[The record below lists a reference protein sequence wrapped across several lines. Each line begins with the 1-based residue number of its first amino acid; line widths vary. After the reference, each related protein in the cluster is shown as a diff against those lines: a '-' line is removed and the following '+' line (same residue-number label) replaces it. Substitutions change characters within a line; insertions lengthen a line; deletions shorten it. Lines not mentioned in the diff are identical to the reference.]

1 MRPAVLLLLLANSAA
16 IADTTTRYSISFQ
29 GRVSG
34 AQTTTVANDGTR
46 RVVFTY
52 RDNGR
57 GPDINE
63 TIRVAPDGSLR
74 EFRATGKSTFGAPI
88 SETFQRKGAAATW
101 RSVSDRG
108 ETQSAG
114 AAVYIPVDSSFEIPA
129 LTARAL
135 LKEPTHRLPGLP
147 GGQLAIEKLT
157 DVSLQRG
164 GESRTVSLY
173 SITGVDFEPFFLWL
187 SAPDQKFFGY
197 IYSGYFRVLEG
208 GWEAEGD
215 RLAQAQQGAE
225 QAMQRELKH
234 RLGHRLP
241 MPILIRNVN
250 VFDSGSGK
258 LLGARDVYVDQGQIA
273 AIYETGSVA
282 RDAQTV
288 IDGAGRTLL
297 PGLFDMHVHS
307 GAWDSM
313 LQIAGGVTTVRDM
326 GNDNGVIAQ
335 LMEDFDSGTLLGP
348 RILPAGFIEGESEF
362 SSQGGFVVKSLVE
375 ARDAI
380 DWYAQRGYRQIK
392 IYNSFK
398 PEWVEGTAKYA
409 HERGLRVSGHIPA
422 FMRAEEAVRAGY
434 DEIQHINQVMLN
446 FLVGPKDDTRTL
458 ARFYLIA
465 DNAHKLDLDSQRV
478 RDFVALLKE
487 RGTTIDPTLAT
498 FEAMFTQQQGE
509 PNPSFDVI
517 ASHVPVSR
525 QRAWRSNSM
534 DVTAQNVERYR
545 KSYAKLLAF
554 TRQMYDAGIRIVAGT
569 DDVAGFTLH
578 RELELYVKAGIPAAD
593 ALRIATWNGAEV
605 TGTLPT
611 LGSIAA
617 HKSADVILIDGDPT
631 QDIAAI
637 RKISLVMK
645 EGEVFYPAEI
655 YESLG
660 VRRFVDPPPVQQPEQ
675 RKEIPIAPTGA
686 ATKHQLHR

>member
-1 MRPAVLLLLLANSAA
+1 LLVSSAA
-16 IADTTTRYSISFQ
+16 IADTTRYTVSFQ

-34 AQTTTVANDGTR
+34 SQTTTVSNDGTR

-63 TIRVAPDGSLR
+63 TIRLAPDGTLR

-88 SETFQRKGAAATW
+88 SESFQRKGAGAVW
-101 RSVSDRG
+101 RSQSDRG
-108 ETQSAG
+108 EVPAVG
-114 AAVYIPVDSSFEIPA
+114 NAVYIPVESSFEMSA
-129 LTARAL
+129 LMARAL
-135 LKEPTHRLPGLP
+135 LSEPSHKLPGLP

-164 GESRTVSLY
+164 NESRTVSLY

-187 SAPDQKFFGY
+187 SAPEHKFFGF
-197 IYSGYFRVLEG
+197 IYAGYFRVLES
-208 GWEAEGD
+208 GWQAEGD
-215 RLAQAQQGAE
+215 RLAQAQQQAE
-225 QAMQRELKH
+225 ETMQRELKQ

-241 MPILIRNVN
+241 TPILIRNVN
-250 VFDSGSGK
+250 VFDSGAGK
-258 LLGARDVYVDQGQIA
+258 LLGARDVYVDRGQIA
-273 AIYETGSVA
+273 AIYEAGSVP
-282 RDAQTV
+282 REAQTV
-288 IDGAGRTLL
+288 IDGTGRTLL
-297 PGLFDMHVHS
+297 PGLFDMHVHA

-313 LQIAGGVTTVRDM
+313 LQVAGGVTTARDM
-326 GNDNGVIAQ
+326 GNDNSVMAQ
-335 LMEDFDSGTLLGP
+335 LMQDFESGRLLGP

-362 SSQGGFVVKSLVE
+362 ASQGGFVVKSLAE

-380 DWYAQRGYRQIK
+380 DWYAQHGYRQIK
-392 IYNSFK
+392 IYNSLK

-446 FLVGPKDDTRTL
+446 FFVGPKDDTRTL

-465 DNAHKLDLDSQRV
+465 DQAYKLDLDSQRV

-487 RGTTIDPTLAT
+487 HGTTIDPTLAT

-509 PNPSFDVI
+509 PNPSFDLI

-525 QRAWRSNSM
+525 QRSWRTNSM
-534 DVTAQNVERYR
+534 DVTAKNVERYR
-545 KSYAKLLAF
+545 ASYAKLLAF
-554 TRQMYDAGIRIVAGT
+554 TRQMHDAGIRLVAGT

-578 RELELYVKAGIPAAD
+578 RELELYVKAGIPAAQ

-605 TGTLPT
+605 TGTLST
-611 LGSIAA
+611 LGSIAP
-617 HKSADVILIDGDPT
+617 HKSADVILVEGDPT

-637 RKISLVMK
+637 RRISLVMK
-645 EGEVFYPAEI
+645 AGEVFYPAEI

-660 VRRFVDPPPVQQPEQ
+660 VKRFVDPPPLEQPGQ
-675 RKEIPIAPTGA
+675 RKQIPPTPTGA
-686 ATKHQLHR
+686 TSQHRLRH